1 MGRKVGYQVAI
12 VTKIQGPVTYLLE
25 MEDKRV
31 VYQHVDH
38 VKLRISLVEP
48 VDKKNDDV
56 EEPLPLVMSEVSE
69 TQAELNTD
77 TTQWPVRTYKHPSRL
92 IEEID

>member
-1 MGRKVGYQVAI
+1 M
-12 VTKIQGPVTYLLE
+12 TKIQGPVTYLLE

-31 VYQHVDH
+31 VCQHVAIDH

-56 EEPLPLVMSEVSE
+56 EEPLPLVTSEVSE

-92 IEEID
+92 IEEVD

>member
-1 MGRKVGYQVAI
+1 M
-12 VTKIQGPVTYLLE
+12 TKIQGPVTCLLE

-31 VYQHVDH
+31 VCQHVDH

-56 EEPLPLVMSEVSE
+56 EEPLPLVTSEAFE

-77 TTQWPVRTYKHPSRL
+77 TTQRPKRTYKHHSRP
-92 IEEID
+92 IEEVD